1 MILAVIG
8 TIARLTL
15 ACSLAI
21 IAAYV
26 GVGNIEPLDKTYAAV
41 MILFSALFLILDGI
55 NSVFSFSG
63 RNK

>member
-1 MILAVIG
+1 MILTLIG

-15 ACSLAI
+15 ACSLAL

-26 GVGNIEPLDKTYAAV
+26 GVGNIEPLDKNYAAA
-41 MILFSALFLILDGI
+41 MMLFSAGFLILDGI
-55 NSVFSFSG
+55 NNLFSFPE